1 MRRLIGFIFALG
13 LLLVPSAAFA
23 HDRLIESDPAD
34 GAVLESSPGAITLKF
49 SSEILPISPAIRV
62 TGADGK
68 VAYEGTPEV
77 SGVEVKAK
85 LEKPLPAG
93 EAKVAWRV
101 VSSDGHPID
110 GVFAFTVKQGAEN
123 SAPAAEEKPQAEKP
137 AADEAKADTAKA
149 EPKKEDAAV
158 KADAPKQQET
168 KQESGSSL
176 PAAALAVGGVVVV
189 LAALYFLV
197 MKGRKND

>member
-1 MRRLIGFIFALG
+1 MRRLIGFLFALG

-34 GAVLESSPGAITLKF
+34 GAVLESSPEGITLKF

-62 TGADGK
+62 TGADGA

-77 SGVEVKAK
+77 SGIEVKAK
-85 LEKPLPAG
+85 LDKPLPAG

-110 GVFAFTVKQGAEN
+110 GTFAFTVKQGPAEQ
-123 SAPAAEEKPQAEKP
+123 AEPARSDAEKSQTEKP
-137 AADEAKADTAKA
+137 AADTVKE
-149 EPKKEDAAV
+149 EPA
-158 KADAPKQQET
+158 KADAPSKEET
-168 KQESGSSL
+168 KPEAKQESSFGL
-176 PAAALAVGGVVVV
+176 PAAALAFGGVAVV
-189 LAALYFLV
+189 LAALYFVV
-197 MKGRKND
+197 MKGRKK